1 MTNRTLKQLGEDL
14 LHQFVY
20 KPAHGHVIDYKIR
33 GNDLIVIVEKRSKE
47 LVEGIY
53 KPPWANNPLKEDR
66 VEKVLVTVVEPPKP
80 PLTCPRCRNQTLPFD
95 GSGKRICL
103 RCQSTGADYIFT
115 PGATVEE

>member
-1 MTNRTLKQLGEDL
+1 MTNRTLKQLGESL
-14 LHQFVY
+14 LYQWVY
-20 KPAHGHVIDYKIR
+20 KPAHGHVIDYKIV
-33 GNDLIVIVEKRSKE
+33 GKDLIVIVEKKSKE

-53 KPPWANNPLKEDR
+53 KPPWARNPLKENR
-66 VEKVLVTVVEPPKP
+66 VQKVTVTPVPPKP
-80 PLTCPRCRNQTLPFD
+80 PLTCPRCRNLTLPYD